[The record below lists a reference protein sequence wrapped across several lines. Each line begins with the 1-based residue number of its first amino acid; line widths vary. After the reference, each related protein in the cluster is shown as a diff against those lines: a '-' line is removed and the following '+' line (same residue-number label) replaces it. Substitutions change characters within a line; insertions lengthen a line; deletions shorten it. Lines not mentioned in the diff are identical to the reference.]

1 MRLVALC
8 MSLLIRRALSMAR
21 AAGPR
26 QLRIE
31 QALAATFSPTVLEVL
46 NESHGRHEDES
57 HFKGIVVSDQFEG
70 VKPLIKR
77 HRMVTAAITK
87 DTGGPPRRPP
97 PRSRARGR
105 ARRRARRP
113 SPIAFSRRRARLPL
127 ALRRRREDARGVGQG
142 RRRRRVAQVR
152 RRRRPAEAAVMD
164 PCS

>member
-57 HFKGIVVSDQFEG
+57 HFKVIVVSDQFEG

-105 ARRRARRP
+105 ARRP
-113 SPIAFSRRRARLPL
+113 SPIAISRRRARLPL

>member
-57 HFKGIVVSDQFEG
+57 HFKVIVVSDQFEG

-77 HRMVTAAITK
+77 HRMVNSLLK
-87 DTGGPPRRPP
+87 EGGLMVDER
-97 PRSRARGR
+97 
-105 ARRRARRP
+105 
-113 SPIAFSRRRARLPL
+113 IH
-127 ALRRRREDARGVGQG
+127 ALSLKTWTPDQWEKKKGQ
-142 RRRRRVAQVR
+142 A
-152 RRRRPAEAAVMD
+152 
-164 PCS
+164 